1 MTFSYKSYWNT
12 TLILPSLVILLMIV
26 LVISSS
32 YVYWVKEASK
42 QQMVNRILGYVFI
55 MCVAVF
61 CIVPQCKYLLN
72 GGIYL
77 LSEKEQDALIHNG
90 VIESITEPS
99 NRFPGFKLSH
109 EYGADIM
116 IDGVQFFSVT
126 SGDYEE
132 GDSVVVYYLPHSHFI
147 LVIEESGAQMPGL

>member
-42 QQMVNRILGYVFI
+42 QQMVNRMLGYIFI
-55 MCVAVF
+55 ICVAVF
-61 CIVPQCKYLLN
+61 CIVPQFKYLLN

-77 LSEKEQDALIHNG
+77 LSEKEQDALVHKG
-90 VIESITEPS
+90 VIESINEPS

-132 GDSVVVYYLPHSHFI
+132 GDSVIVYYLPHSHFV
-147 LVIEESGAQMPGL
+147 LAIEESGIQMPGL